1 MSLFCI
7 YSDYHGGHIAK
18 KILSAV
24 GGSEK
29 ICKGGDSQR
38 GKIVYARRASNLS
51 HTMIH
56 KLVVIR

>member
-7 YSDYHGGHIAK
+7 YSDYHWGNIAK
-18 KILSAV
+18 KMLSAV

-29 ICKGGDSQR
+29 IRKWEDGQMW
-38 GKIVYARRASNLS
+38 KIVYERRTSNFS

-56 KLVVIR
+56 KLIVIR

>member
-1 MSLFCI
+1 MSFFCI
-7 YSDYHGGHIAK
+7 YSDYQWGNIAK
-18 KILSAV
+18 KLLPAV

-29 ICKGGDSQR
+29 IKREDGQM
-38 GKIVYARRASNLS
+38 GKIVYGRRASNLW

>member
-1 MSLFCI
+1 MGAILP
-7 YSDYHGGHIAK
+7 K
-18 KILSAV
+18 KMLSAV

-29 ICKGGDSQR
+29 ICKGGDSQMGR
-38 GKIVYARRASNLS
+38 IVYARRASNLS

>member
-7 YSDYHGGHIAK
+7 YSDYQWGNIAK
-18 KILSAV
+18 KMLSAV

-29 ICKGGDSQR
+29 ICKEEDGQM
-38 GKIVYARRASNLS
+38 GKIVYGRRASNLS
-51 HTMIH
+51 HTMIQ